1 MADFHPCQTPVSSG
15 ITRRTMYRSDMP
27 DAEQAA
33 IRPLVLV
40 PAWFRGSGGP
50 RADCWH
56 LSTASC

>member
-33 IRPLVLV
+33 IRPLLLAL
-40 PAWFRGSGGP
+40 AWFRGSGGP